1 MSENTTTPP
10 YLERIAALPED
21 RQDAALKSLNST
33 DWSEIISQLTAA
45 WQCAAD
51 SKTQDNFYQSVL
63 GKLSKKQ
70 LQPLHSALTKFQ
82 TTAVD
87 NQWHAAHVALLH
99 ELQAKLPQ
107 LNQRKGIWSPQV

>member
-51 SKTQDNFYQSVL
+51 SKTQDNFYQSVINE
-63 GKLSKKQ
+63 LSEKQ
-70 LQPLHSALTKFQ
+70 LQALHLALTKLQ
-82 TTAVD
+82 TTAVGD
-87 NQWHAAHVALLH
+87 QWHRAHVALLNAL
-99 ELQAKLPQ
+99 EAKLPRF
-107 LNQRKGIWSPQV
+107 NQKESIWSPQA